1 MSSDSAALLRRV
13 MASENFYDRLG
24 AQRFV
29 APSRDE
35 YVKLVKLLH
44 PDKCGEHGTVPTQ
57 RLNEAWN
64 ALKDPEGVHRGEVI
78 RRPVTRSRVST
89 TLRWPKS
96 LGRRAFG

>member
-64 ALKDPEGVHRGEVI
+64 ALN
-78 RRPVTRSRVST
+78 RRRT
-89 TLRWPKS
+89 WP
-96 LGRRAFG
+96 